1 METLDINELNN
12 LEKQPFRGVFI
23 KRCSENIQ
31 QFYKRTLCRSAISI
45 KLLYNFIEIALRHE
59 RSPVNLLPILRTP
72 FPKKASEGLLQN

>member
-31 QFYKRTLCRSAISI
+31 QFYKRTPMPKCDFNKVAIQV
-45 KLLYNFIEIALRHE
+45 EIALRHE

-72 FPKKASEGLLQN
+72 FPKKSSEGLLQN